1 MLQHPLFAQEFVAQK
16 NIYADG
22 VQAFFTQVGEWD
34 YEVVL
39 DINSNKFLI
48 SVKWGIEKIEQ
59 FEILAIRGFV
69 ELSVQFLKL
78 LKKLV
83 KHLYLQAR

>member
-1 MLQHPLFAQEFVAQK
+1 
-16 NIYADG
+16 